1 MEADWTRFYGR
12 NLGADLYGPAA
23 IGARRVLSLFE
34 WLPPEAALWRSA
46 KTAWTDE
53 RELLAT
59 QIEVIDALRRAFI
72 VAHSKQGTRPPEP
85 VRIPRPWQK
94 AEKPGGRGTRLTEL
108 IREFRV
114 PVRSSRKEAGNDGA

>member
-1 MEADWTRFYGR
+1 MEADWARFYGR
-12 NLGADLYGPAA
+12 SLGADLYGPDAL
-23 IGARRVLSLFE
+23 GARRILSLFS

-59 QIEVIDALRRAFI
+59 QIEVLDALRRAFI
-72 VAHSKQGTRPPEP
+72 VAHSKQGTRPPEAI
-85 VRIPRPWQK
+85 RIPRPWQREEK
-94 AEKPGGRGTRLTEL
+94 AKGRGTRLGEL

-114 PVRSSRKEAGNDGA
+114 PVRKAREEASD